1 MRSAI
6 DWWYIITF
14 IDEAKNQGHVQ
25 NRFQNESLVFY
36 NHFIFCTI
44 QFFKVVLY
52 INLHK
57 FQLQCFEDLHQI
69 QKIRMKQRLLGI
81 TDVWQSRLVGHVQR
95 WARDLILLLIFVCN
109 LFGRSDVTMGRK
121 CFEVQLQN
129 KRNFAVHNNIDSF
142 HF

>member
-44 QFFKVVLY
+44 QFFKVLY
-52 INLHK
+52 IGTSTYT

-69 QKIRMKQRLLGI
+69 QKIRMKQLLLGI

-95 WARDLILLLIFVCN
+95 WARDLILLYLFVIY
-109 LFGRSDVTMGRK
+109 LE
-121 CFEVQLQN
+121 EVLLWAAEN
-129 KRNFAVHNNIDSF
+129 MLKYSYKN
-142 HF
+142 